1 MNEHNHIVKAFSEE
15 LSSLGQKIAT
25 MGGLAERQLAEAID
39 AIENRDLVLA
49 ERAVA
54 ADAQIDALDHEIES
68 QAILMIARRQPVAS
82 DLREI
87 IVAVKIA
94 SDLERVGDLAKN
106 IARRAERII
115 ENRPQRASIGFNRMA
130 RAAMQQIKDVLDAYS
145 TRNTEQA
152 LAVWRADEEIDAIYN
167 SLFRELLTYMMED
180 PRNIGSCTHLLF
192 GAKNLERVGDHATN
206 IAEYVYY
213 LVEGEPLTDT
223 RHRRDDTERGR
234 PAKQPGKD
242 APAV

>member
-1 MNEHNHIVKAFSEE
+1 VNGHIVKAFSEE
-15 LSSLGQKIAT
+15 LATLGHKIAA
-25 MGGLAERQLAEAID
+25 MGGLAERELAD
-39 AIENRDLVLA
+39 AVTSIERRDLALA
-49 ERAVA
+49 GRTVA
-54 ADAQIDALDHEIES
+54 ADLEIDEAGRDIEA

-94 SDLERVGDLAKN
+94 TDLERVGDLAKN

-115 ENRPQRASIGFNRMA
+115 ENHPQRAMSGFVRMA

-145 TRNTEQA
+145 SRDTQKA
-152 LAVWRADEEIDAIYN
+152 LAVWRADEEIDSIYN

-192 GAKNLERVGDHATN
+192 GAKNIERIGDHATN
-206 IAEYVYY
+206 IAENIYY
-213 LVEGEPLTDT
+213 LVEGEPLSES
-223 RHRRDDTERGR
+223 RLRLDDTETGR
-234 PAKQPGKD
+234 PARPVD
-242 APAV
+242 ADRSA